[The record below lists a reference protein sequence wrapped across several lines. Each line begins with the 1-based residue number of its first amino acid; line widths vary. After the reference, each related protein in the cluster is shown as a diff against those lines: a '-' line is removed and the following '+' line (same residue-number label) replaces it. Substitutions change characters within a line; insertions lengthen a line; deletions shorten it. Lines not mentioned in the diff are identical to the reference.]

1 MYQKKMKMK
10 IKKTKKEEEKE
21 KRERNADN
29 LITQKRYFQTN
40 KYILATS
47 QGHSGQKQN

>member
-40 KYILATS
+40 KYHFLLITS
-47 QGHSGQKQN
+47 RFFLFQ